1 LKAPADLKISNAEPE
16 KALALLEIVNVS
28 VPTVIVSAAK
38 ALAKPAISI
47 VELEKALDWV
57 DYVLVR

>member
-1 LKAPADLKISNAEPE
+1 MKALADLAISIVEPE